1 MNCLLKFNLWFR
13 ALLIL
18 SIILLP
24 FVSSKLINFN
34 NKNDINIKNNENDIN
49 IKSNKNSDFGKSHF
63 LIDLL
68 SNAFRLLNLRKVVR
82 DVQQGKS
89 SSSSCMSC
97 KFGIAMA
104 QHLIE
109 FGKGKEEIASI
120 ANYLC
125 KTLNV
130 ETDRVCEGFI
140 DQFKV
145 RQIFSSLGI
154 RFNP

>member
-13 ALLIL
+13 VLLIL
-18 SIILLP
+18 TIILLP
-24 FVSSKLINFN
+24 FVSSKLINSN
-34 NKNDINIKNNENDIN
+34 NKNDINIKSS
-49 IKSNKNSDFGKSHF
+49 KVSDFSKNNF

-109 FGKGKEEIASI
+109 FGNGKKEIVSI

-125 KTLNV
+125 KNLNV
-130 ETDRVCEGFI
+130 QTVRVCEGFI
-140 DQFKV
+140 DQFMV
-145 RQIFSSLGI
+145 RQILSLLGI
-154 RFNP
+154 SFNP

>member
-13 ALLIL
+13 VLLLL

-24 FVSSKLINFN
+24 FVSSKIINSN
-34 NKNDINIKNNENDIN
+34 NKNDINIKNNKI
-49 IKSNKNSDFGKSHF
+49 SDFGKSNF

-89 SSSSCMSC
+89 SSSSCISC

-130 ETDRVCEGFI
+130 ETVRVCEGFI
-140 DQFKV
+140 DSFKV
-145 RQIFSSLGI
+145 RHIFSSLGI
-154 RFNP
+154 RFNPRL